1 MADKVFVDTNV
12 VIDHLTD
19 QHPFANHSSLIFE
32 LHEQKQIK
40 IHISAL
46 SINTVYYVSHKLL
59 GEQRTLNLI
68 EELIETLEV
77 IGTSKA
83 EIKKALS
90 VGFKDF
96 EDAIQYSTALTIKK
110 VEAIITRNVKDY
122 RKSKIAVFTP
132 EIYIHT
138 KSNKK

>member
-19 QHPFANHSSLIFE
+19 RHPFANHSSLIFE

-59 GEQRTLNLI
+59 GEQRTLSLI

>member
-19 QHPFANHSSLIFE
+19 RHPFANHSSLIFE

>member
-19 QHPFANHSSLIFE
+19 RHPFANHSSLIFE

-46 SINTVYYVSHKLL
+46 SINTVYYVSRKLL
-59 GEQRTLNLI
+59 GEQRTLSLI

>member
-19 QHPFANHSSLIFE
+19 RQPFANHSSLIFE
-32 LHEQKQIK
+32 LHEQKQIQ
-40 IHISAL
+40 IYISAL
-46 SINTVYYVSHKLL
+46 SINTVYYVSRKLL
-59 GEQRTLNLI
+59 GEKRTLNLI
-68 EELIETLEV
+68 EELIEDLEV

-83 EIKKALS
+83 EIKTALTL
-90 VGFKDF
+90 GFKDF
-96 EDAIQYSTALTIKK
+96 EDALQYSTALTVKK

-132 EIYIHT
+132 EIYIRT
-138 KSNKK
+138 KSNQE

>member
-12 VIDHLTD
+12 LIDHLTD
-19 QHPFANHSSLIFE
+19 REPFANHSSLIFE
-32 LHEQKQIK
+32 LHEQKEIK

-46 SINTVYYVSHKLL
+46 SINTVYYVSRRIL
-59 GEQRTLNLI
+59 GEKRTLNLI
-68 EELIETLEV
+68 ERLIESLEI

-83 EIKKALS
+83 EIKNALA

-96 EDAIQYSTALTIKK
+96 EDGIQYSTALTIKK

-138 KSNKK
+138 KSNQK

>member
-1 MADKVFVDTNV
+1 
-12 VIDHLTD
+12 
-19 QHPFANHSSLIFE
+19 
-32 LHEQKQIK
+32 
-40 IHISAL
+40 
-46 SINTVYYVSHKLL
+46 L
-59 GEQRTLNLI
+59 GEKRTLNLI
-68 EELIETLEV
+68 ERLIESLEI

-83 EIKKALS
+83 EIKNALA

-96 EDAIQYSTALTIKK
+96 EDGIQYSTALTIKK

-138 KSNKK
+138 KSNQK